1 MNRAVSTTQAAFR
14 STLPTRRW
22 LALAVWAALA
32 SPIAMAAAPAAPAAA
47 AAVEF
52 DPSFFPSGAA
62 EHLDLSRFSRAD
74 VNQPGDYAGNVTVN
88 GVWRERGRIRLA
100 QVPGHDSAQ
109 PCFTRDRVA
118 LWGVD
123 LDKLQADPGAV
134 ASHRLTAEETC
145 APLGDFIPGAT
156 ITFDAGEQSLDVQ
169 VPQLYMSRDAR
180 GYVPPSQWDAGINAA
195 RLDYSANTYRSV
207 YAGRATTSSYLGL
220 DGSLNLGSWHLRH
233 QGNLNWNSQRG
244 RDYTSTSTFLQH
256 DIPELRAQFI
266 VGDTFTDG
274 TVLESVRMRGLRM
287 FSDDTM
293 LPQSQRGYAPVVRGI
308 AETNAHVVVRQNGY
322 VLYDTSVAPGPFVID
337 DLFPTGYGGDLVVDV
352 TEADGRVRQFTVPF
366 AAVPQLLRPGQNR
379 WSLAS
384 GRVQELDLASQPFFL
399 QGTWQR
405 GLTNRW
411 TIYGGGT
418 VANGYRAFTG
428 GAALATG
435 VGAFS
440 LDMTHARN
448 QALGQTASQGHSVR
462 LGYNKNFI
470 DSGTNLAV
478 AAYRYST
485 EGYVSWRDAITL
497 RDRAARGGEDTL
509 LIGRERNRFDLNI
522 SQDLGLGWGQLYL
535 NGSARDFYGRSGRT
549 VDFSAGYSNR
559 WGIATYGFSAQ
570 RTRDTG
576 GQRLQPNGLPPT
588 DGRLDDLFE
597 SRRDTRYMFT
607 LSLPLGNAPSAP
619 LLSSSVTQDSMG
631 RGVQA
636 NLNGTAGAER
646 QWNYGASGGHQAG
659 QNQLSFNG
667 GYRGSK
673 GSVNAGAGWGTGY
686 NQQNIGGNGTVL
698 LHGGGFTF
706 GSTGGQSIGL
716 VHAPGAEGAGLQGVQ
731 GARVDAKGY
740 AIVPYLQPYQL
751 NTVTLDPKGADAG
764 LEVDSTTINVAPRL
778 GSVVR
783 FDFATRAGR
792 AVLVQVDTADGAP
805 LPFGSEV
812 FDNHDQVIGVV
823 GQASQLF
830 IRNLERSGVVTVKW
844 GGDAPR
850 SCQVDIRLPADI
862 PGTGMSTVAGRCLA
876 SGPSVSSKEHAP

>member
-32 SPIAMAAAPAAPAAA
+32 SPVAIAAAPAPA

-62 EHLDLSRFSRAD
+62 EHLDLSRFSRGD
-74 VNQPGDYAGNVTVN
+74 VNQPGDYVGDVTVN
-88 GVWRERGRIRLA
+88 GTWRERGRIRLA
-100 QVPGHDSAQ
+100 QVPGQDSAQ
-109 PCFTRDRVA
+109 PCFSRDRVA

-123 LDKLQADPGAV
+123 LAKLEADPGAA
-134 ASHRLTAEETC
+134 ASQRLPVEEIC
-145 APLGDFIPGAT
+145 GPLGDFIPGAT
-156 ITFDAGEQSLDVQ
+156 ISFDAGEQSLDVQ
-169 VPQLYMSRDAR
+169 VPQIYMSRDAR

-195 RLDYSANTYRSV
+195 RLDYNANTYRSV
-207 YAGRATTSSYLGL
+207 YSGRATTSGYLGL
-220 DGSLNLGSWHLRH
+220 DGSLNLGAWHLRH

-244 RDYTSTSTFLQH
+244 RDYTSTATFLQH
-256 DIPELRAQFI
+256 DIPAMRAQFI
-266 VGDTFTDG
+266 AGDTFTDG
-274 TVLESVRMRGLRM
+274 TVLESVRMRGVRM

-293 LPQSQRGYAPVVRGI
+293 LPQSQRGYAPVVRGV

-322 VLYDTSVAPGPFVID
+322 VIYDTSVAPGPFVID

-352 TEADGRVRQFTVPF
+352 TEADGRVRQFIVPF

-411 TIYGGGT
+411 TLYGGGT
-418 VANGYRAFTG
+418 VANGYRAFTS

-435 VGAFS
+435 VGAIS

-448 QALGQTASQGHSVR
+448 QAPGQTASQGHSLR
-462 LGYNKNFI
+462 LGYNKNFL

-509 LIGRERNRFDLNI
+509 LVGRERNRFDLNI

-535 NGSARDFYGRSGRT
+535 NGSAREFYGRSGRT

-576 GQRLQPNGLPPT
+576 GRRLLANGLPPT
-588 DGRLDDLFE
+588 DGRFDDLFD

-607 LSLPLGNAPSAP
+607 LSLPLGNASSAP
-619 LLSSSVTQDSMG
+619 LLSSSITQDSTG
-631 RGVQA
+631 RGAQA
-636 NLNGTAGAER
+636 NLNGVAGTER
-646 QWNYGASGGHQAG
+646 QWSYGASGGHQAG

-667 GYRGSK
+667 AYRGSK
-673 GSVNAGAGWGTGY
+673 ASVNAGAGWGAGY

-706 GSTGGQSIGL
+706 GGVGGQSIGL

-778 GSVVR
+778 GSVVKLS
-783 FDFATRAGR
+783 FATQAGR
-792 AVLVQVDTADGAP
+792 AVLVQVDTAGGTP
-805 LPFGSEV
+805 LPFGSDV
-812 FDNHDQVIGVV
+812 YDDHDQVIGVV

-830 IRNLERSGVVTVKW
+830 IRNLERSGMVTVKW
-844 GGDAPR
+844 AGGSSNA
-850 SCQVDIRLPADI
+850 CQVEVALPTEA
-862 PGTGMSTVAGRCLA
+862 PTTGMSIVAGRCVAEKA
-876 SGPSVSSKEHAP
+876 SVVAKEHAP

>member
-1 MNRAVSTTQAAFR
+1 MNRAISTTQAAPR

-22 LALAVWAALA
+22 LALAVCAALA
-32 SPIAMAAAPAAPAAA
+32 SPMATAAPAPAAT
-47 AAVEF
+47 VEF

-62 EHLDLSRFSRAD
+62 EHLDLSRFSRGD

-88 GVWRERGRIRLA
+88 GTWRERGLIRLT

-109 PCFTRDRVA
+109 PCFNRDRVA

-123 LDKLQADPGAV
+123 LDKLEADPGAA
-134 ASHRLTAEETC
+134 ASRRLTAEETC
-145 APLGDFIPGAT
+145 APIGDFVPGAT
-156 ITFDAGEQSLDVQ
+156 MAFDAGEQSLDVQ
-169 VPQLYMSRDAR
+169 VPQIYMSRDAR
-180 GYVPPSQWDAGINAA
+180 GYVPPSQWDAGITAA

-207 YAGRATTSSYLGL
+207 YAGRASTSGYLGL
-220 DGSLNLGSWHLRH
+220 DGSFNLGAWHLRH

-244 RDYTSTSTFLQH
+244 RDYTSTATFLQH

-266 VGDTFTDG
+266 AGDTFTDG
-274 TVLESVRMRGLRM
+274 TVLESVRMRGLRV

-293 LPQSQRGYAPVVRGI
+293 LPQSQRGYAPVVRGV
-308 AETNAHVVVRQNGY
+308 AETNALVVVRQNGY

-384 GRVQELDLASQPFFL
+384 GRVQELDLKSQPFFL

-411 TIYGGGT
+411 TLYGGGT

-435 VGAFS
+435 VGALS
-440 LDMTHARN
+440 LDVTHARN
-448 QALGQTASQGHSVR
+448 QAPGHSATQGHSVR
-462 LGYNKNFI
+462 LGYNKNFL

-478 AAYRYST
+478 AAYRYNT
-485 EGYVSWRDAITL
+485 EGFVSWRDAVTL
-497 RDRAARGGEDTL
+497 RDRAARGSEDTL
-509 LIGRERNRFDLNI
+509 QIGRERNRFDLTV

-576 GQRLQPNGLPPT
+576 GRRLLANGLPPT
-588 DGRLDDLFE
+588 DGRFDDLFD
-597 SRRDTRYMFT
+597 SRRDTRYMFN
-607 LSLPLGNAPSAP
+607 LSLPLGHAVSAP
-619 LLSSSVTQDSMG
+619 LLSSSITQDSTG
-631 RGVQA
+631 RSVQA

-646 QWNYGASGGHQAG
+646 QWNYGASGSHQAG

-673 GSVNAGAGWGTGY
+673 GSFSAGAGWGSGY
-686 NQQNIGGNGTVL
+686 NQQNAGGQGTVL
-698 LHGGGFTF
+698 VHGGGVTF
-706 GSTGGQSIGL
+706 GAVGGQSIGL
-716 VHAPGAEGAGLQGVQ
+716 VYAPGATGAGIQGVP
-731 GARVDAKGY
+731 GAQVDSRGY

-778 GSVVR
+778 GSVVKLG
-783 FDFATRAGR
+783 FATRGGH

-805 LPFGSEV
+805 LPFGADV
-812 FDNHDQVIGVV
+812 YDAQGGVIGVV

-830 IRNLERSGVVTVKW
+830 IRNLEKSSVVTVKW
-844 GGDAPR
+844 SGESPR
-850 SCQVDIRLPADI
+850 SCQVDVALPTHA
-862 PGTGMSTVAGRCLA
+862 PQSGMTTVAGHCQA
-876 SGPSVSSKEHAP
+876 AGPATPAMERAP

>member
-1 MNRAVSTTQAAFR
+1 M
-14 STLPTRRW
+14 LPMRRW
-22 LALAVWAALA
+22 LVLAVCAALA
-32 SPIAMAAAPAAPAAA
+32 SPMAIAAPAPA

-62 EHLDLSRFSRAD
+62 QHLDLSRFSRAD
-74 VNQPGDYAGNVTVN
+74 VNQPGDYSGNVTVN
-88 GVWRERGRIRLA
+88 GLWRERGSIRLA
-100 QVPGHDSAQ
+100 QGPGHDAAQ
-109 PCFTRDRVA
+109 PCFNRDRVA

-123 LDKLQADPGAV
+123 LGKLEADTGVGA
-134 ASHRLTAEETC
+134 SSRLTAEDTC
-145 APLGDFIPGAT
+145 APIGDFIPGAT
-156 ITFDAGEQSLDVQ
+156 MVFDAGEQALDVQ
-169 VPQLYMSRDAR
+169 IPQIYMSRDAR

-207 YAGRATTSSYLGL
+207 YAGRASTSGYLGL
-220 DGSLNLGSWHLRH
+220 DGSMNLGAWHLRH

-244 RDYTSTSTFLQH
+244 RDYTSTATFLQH
-256 DIPELRAQFI
+256 DVPELRAQFI

-274 TVLESVRMRGLRM
+274 TVLESVRMRGLRV

-293 LPQSQRGYAPVVRGI
+293 LPQSQRGYAPVVRGV

-322 VLYDTSVAPGPFVID
+322 VIYDTSVAPGPFVID

-352 TEADGRVRQFTVPF
+352 TEADGRLRQFTVPF
-366 AAVPQLLRPGQNR
+366 AAVPLLLRPGQNR

-384 GRVQELDLASQPFFL
+384 GRVQELDLKSQPFFL

-411 TIYGGGT
+411 TLYGGGT

-435 VGAFS
+435 AGAFS

-448 QALGQTASQGHSVR
+448 QAPDQSATQGHSVR
-462 LGYNKNFI
+462 LGYNKNFL
-470 DSGTNLAV
+470 DSGTNLAM
-478 AAYRYST
+478 AAFRYNT
-485 EGYVSWRDAITL
+485 EGFVSWRDAVTL

-509 LIGRERNRFDLNI
+509 LIGRERNRFDLTVN
-522 SQDLGLGWGQLYL
+522 QDLGIGWGQLYL

-576 GQRLQPNGLPPT
+576 GRRLLPNGLPLI
-588 DGRLDDLFE
+588 DGRFDDVFD

-607 LSLPLGNAPSAP
+607 FSLPLGNAVSAP
-619 LLSSSVTQDSMG
+619 LLSSSVTQDSTG
-631 RGVQA
+631 RSVQA

-646 QWNYGASGGHQAG
+646 QWNYGASASHQG
-659 QNQLSFNG
+659 SQNQVFLNS

-673 GSVNAGAGWGTGY
+673 GSFTGGAGWGNGY
-686 NQQNIGGNGTVL
+686 NQQNAGGQGTVL
-698 LHGGGFTF
+698 VHGGGVTF
-706 GSTGGQSIGL
+706 GAVGGQSMGL
-716 VHAPGAEGAGLQGVQ
+716 IHAPGAAGAGIQGVP
-731 GARVDAKGY
+731 GAQVDARGY

-751 NTVTLDPKGADAG
+751 NTVTLDPRGADAG
-764 LEVDSTTINVAPRL
+764 LEVDSTTIHVAPRL
-778 GSVVR
+778 GSVVKLD
-783 FDFATRAGR
+783 FDARGGH
-792 AVLVQVDTADGAP
+792 AVLVQMDTADGAP
-805 LPFGSEV
+805 LPFGADIYDAQGSV
-812 FDNHDQVIGVV
+812 VGVV

-830 IRNLERSGVVTVKW
+830 IRNLPESGVVTVKW
-844 GGDAPR
+844 SGESPR
-850 SCQVDIRLPADI
+850 SCQVDVALPAHA
-862 PGTGMSTVAGRCLA
+862 PPSGMTTVAGHCRA
-876 SGPSVSSKEHAP
+876 ADPATSAKERAP